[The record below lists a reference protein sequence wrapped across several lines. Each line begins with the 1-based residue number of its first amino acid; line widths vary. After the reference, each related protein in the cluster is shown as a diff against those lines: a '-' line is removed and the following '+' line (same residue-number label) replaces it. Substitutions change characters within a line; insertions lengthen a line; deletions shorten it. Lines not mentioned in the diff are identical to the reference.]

1 MQTRR
6 AQLVAIWPDA
16 RARPANMLRFYVAF
30 ERAAEAALDRSS
42 PKLLND
48 VEMEV
53 ASPFLVFAHEL
64 WNPDG

>member
-1 MQTRR
+1 
-6 AQLVAIWPDA
+6 
-16 RARPANMLRFYVAF
+16 MLRFYVAF